1 MDDRYVWPKIHIKG
15 LIQNYQISIG
25 KTVDLW

>member
-1 MDDRYVWPKIHIKG
+1 MYELYVWDKIYIKG

-25 KTVDLW
+25 KTVNI